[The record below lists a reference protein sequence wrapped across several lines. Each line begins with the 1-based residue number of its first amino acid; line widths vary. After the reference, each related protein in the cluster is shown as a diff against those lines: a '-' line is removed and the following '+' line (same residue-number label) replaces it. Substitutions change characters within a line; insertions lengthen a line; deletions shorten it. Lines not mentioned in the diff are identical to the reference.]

1 MPVKSNAGN
10 KQNTQK
16 RLGKGLDGIIQN
28 KTGIAAKTS
37 GKSESAVKGSAVMID
52 INKIERN
59 KEQPRKKFD
68 ESAIKEL
75 AESIKQHGVLQP
87 IIVQDRKEYY
97 EIIAGERRWRASKEA
112 GLKEVPVIIK
122 NMTEQEIVE
131 ISLIENIQREDL
143 DPIEEALAYKRLKK
157 EFRLT
162 DDQVAEK
169 VSKSRAAITNSIR
182 LLKLSPKVQE
192 LVISGELSTG
202 HARTLISVEGADNQL
217 QIAKKIMDQQLSVRE
232 TEKLIK
238 NLKNDKSKDEKSSS
252 KSEDKKISNQYQL
265 QYNEYA
271 ETLSKKLGMKVSVHL
286 NSDQSGKMEINFYNV
301 DDFEKVFEL
310 LKRK

>member
-1 MPVKSNAGN
+1 
-10 KQNTQK
+10 
-16 RLGKGLDGIIQN
+16 
-28 KTGIAAKTS
+28 
-37 GKSESAVKGSAVMID
+37 
-52 INKIERN
+52 
-59 KEQPRKKFD
+59 
-68 ESAIKEL
+68 
-75 AESIKQHGVLQP
+75 
-87 IIVQDRKEYY
+87 
-97 EIIAGERRWRASKEA
+97 
-112 GLKEVPVIIK
+112 
-122 NMTEQEIVE
+122 MTEQEIVE

-238 NLKNDKSKDEKSSS
+238 NLKSDKSKDEKSSS